1 MKKFIAALFAV
12 VMVSQLAFANAAQ
25 VQQSKNDA
33 SQMAC
38 VIGLMGQM
46 DKLGTQPEVIL
57 QGLFACAGDDSW
69 KYLAP
74 FLGGAIRALVVQVN
88 GGTNATGLSNIKL
101 YNLIMDMLK
110 QAVGELMGLVDTDK
124 FRYRVSSQ

>member
-1 MKKFIAALFAV
+1 MKKFIATLFAV
-12 VMVSQLAFANAAQ
+12 VMVSQLAFASAAQ

-74 FLGGAIRALVVQVN
+74 FLGGAIRALVV
-88 GGTNATGLSNIKL
+88 
-101 YNLIMDMLK
+101 
-110 QAVGELMGLVDTDK
+110 
-124 FRYRVSSQ
+124 